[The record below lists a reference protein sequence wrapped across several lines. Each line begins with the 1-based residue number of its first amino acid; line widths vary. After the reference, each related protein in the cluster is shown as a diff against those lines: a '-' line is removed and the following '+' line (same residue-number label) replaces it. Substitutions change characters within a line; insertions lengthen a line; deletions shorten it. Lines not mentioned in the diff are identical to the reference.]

1 MKPITV
7 GKYTL
12 TSKFMKSFIFMLFL
26 VGVVIGGLIA
36 QAEYS
41 GNSFSY
47 DFFVLGIIPIW
58 MIFSPEMKKGIKKA
72 D

>member
-12 TSKFMKSFIFMLFL
+12 TSKFIKSFIFMLFL

-36 QAEYS
+36 LAENS

-47 DFFVLGIIPIW
+47 DFLVLGMIPIW

>member
-12 TSKFMKSFIFMLFL
+12 TSKFIKSFIFMLFL
-26 VGVVIGGLIA
+26 VGVIIGGLIA

-47 DFFVLGIIPIW
+47 DFLVLGIIPIW